1 MIDTPEWLF
10 SDIKQ
15 SHNYYC
21 TCNYDIGPTQCHDC
35 DALQSFDVN
44 DGWEILRTLQPNAIQ
59 YDTLR
64 YATIRLETLILIPR
78 GYLRDGCGCGGG
90 RGGSGHQKPHGVTI
104 RNDKECQ
111 GPRNSYH
118 RSAVILDHRTL
129 TATIQI
135 PDHILMSV
143 LNAETEY
150 LKTARFTNT
159 VDTMRFVALQHKACS
174 WIQHCQSGSNVTSWS
189 WCFCACYHNVV
200 YDNHMCAILLILQRT
215 SISNISHI
223 LHVLE

>member
-1 MIDTPEWLF
+1 MRNTENATA
-10 SDIKQ
+10 Q
-15 SHNYYC
+15 
-21 TCNYDIGPTQCHDC
+21 CNT
-35 DALQSFDVN
+35 V
-44 DGWEILRTLQPNAIQ
+44 
-59 YDTLR
+59 R
-64 YATIRLETLILIPR
+64 YATIRYDTLGDLDPDTQR
-78 GYLRDGCGCGGG
+78 LFAGWVWGG

-174 WIQHCQSGSNVTSWS
+174 WIQHCQSGSNVTS
-189 WCFCACYHNVV
+189 
-200 YDNHMCAILLILQRT
+200 
-215 SISNISHI
+215 
-223 LHVLE
+223 